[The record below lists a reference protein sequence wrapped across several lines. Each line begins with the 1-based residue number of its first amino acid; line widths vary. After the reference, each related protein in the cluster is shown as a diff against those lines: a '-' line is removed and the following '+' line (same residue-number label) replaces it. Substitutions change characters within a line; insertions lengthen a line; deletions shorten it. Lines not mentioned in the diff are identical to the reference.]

1 MDRRAAAAAAAAR
14 MHTRPRRPADDAQA
28 RAGSSNSGP
37 PQPQRC
43 AAAPRDAQQRRCAT
57 TLRAMTTI
65 RWALAGVAV
74 AVSVPV
80 PASVLATAAPWPLR
94 QWPVTLGGDTAGGDT
109 AAVVDLTSC
118 GGVADGVSDNA
129 PAFHRC
135 LSQLQREGGGTLV
148 VSHRAAG
155 SASSAESVYASMPIV
170 VNVSRITFRL
180 EAGVR
185 LLGMCN
191 ISAWPTRPA
200 WKSYAG
206 IKGGEA
212 YYAPFV
218 HAVNVTDFKLEG
230 GGVID
235 GQGGC
240 WWKAN
245 CPHKKDDCRRGVLPY
260 ERPRLLVVEDSQ
272 RISLSGITAERP
284 GYWTV
289 ALFQSSDIHVSNVT
303 VRNPAG
309 GVGPCNDW
317 PSTTAC
323 YGPNSDG
330 IDLISVTR

>member
-1 MDRRAAAAAAAAR
+1 MLVLVLVLVLHAAAAAL
-14 MHTRPRRPADDAQA
+14 P
-28 RAGSSNSGP
+28 
-37 PQPQRC
+37 
-43 AAAPRDAQQRRCAT
+43 
-57 TLRAMTTI
+57 
-65 RWALAGVAV
+65 
-74 AVSVPV
+74 
-80 PASVLATAAPWPLR
+80 APWPLR

-109 AAVVDLTSC
+109 ATVVDLRTC

-135 LSQLQREGGGTLV
+135 ISQLEREGGGTLV
-148 VSHRAAG
+148 VSRGKGG
-155 SASSAESVYASMPIV
+155 SAGSAESVYAAMPIL
-170 VNVSRITFRL
+170 VNVSRITLRL

-200 WKSYAG
+200 WDAYAG
-206 IKGGEA
+206 INGGEA
-212 YYAPFV
+212 YYAPLV
-218 HAVNVTDFKLEG
+218 HALNVTDFKLEG

-260 ERPRLLVVEDSQ
+260 ERPRLLVVEGSQ

-284 GYWTV
+284 GFWTI

-317 PSTTAC
+317 PSKTAC
-323 YGPNSDG
+323 YGPNTDG
-330 IDLISVTR
+330 IDLISVTRCVPPISCVFPQASPA

>member
-1 MDRRAAAAAAAAR
+1 MRGSAAA
-14 MHTRPRRPADDAQA
+14 PA
-28 RAGSSNSGP
+28 GP

-43 AAAPRDAQQRRCAT
+43 AGVPRDAQQRCAA

-74 AVSVPV
+74 AASVPV
-80 PASVLATAAPWPLR
+80 PASALATAAPWPLR

-109 AAVVDLTSC
+109 AAAVIDLTSC

-129 PAFHRC
+129 PAFRRC
-135 LSQLQREGGGTLV
+135 LSQLEREGGGTLV

-155 SASSAESVYASMPIV
+155 SAGSAESVYASMPIV
-170 VNVSRITFRL
+170 VNVSRITLRL

-200 WKSYAG
+200 WNSYAG
-206 IKGGEA
+206 VKGGAA

-240 WWKAN
+240 W
-245 CPHKKDDCRRGVLPY
+245 
-260 ERPRLLVVEDSQ
+260 
-272 RISLSGITAERP
+272 
-284 GYWTV
+284 
-289 ALFQSSDIHVSNVT
+289 
-303 VRNPAG
+303 
-309 GVGPCNDW
+309 
-317 PSTTAC
+317 
-323 YGPNSDG
+323 
-330 IDLISVTR
+330 